1 MRCEDA
7 QILMMKRVDGV
18 LGDGEE
24 ARLQGHVS
32 GCDDCRG
39 ELGDF
44 LEHKQVTDLI
54 RERLQY
60 DEALDHFWGGVHN
73 RLEQRVGW
81 SLVLIGVSIC
91 CGFGLVQLLMDPG
104 VPAWL
109 RIGTGAVGAGSLV
122 LLASVVRWRLTT
134 GGKDKYTEVIR

>member
-7 QILMMKRVDGV
+7 RILMMKKVDGV

-24 ARLQGHVS
+24 SQLRQHVD
-32 GCDDCRG
+32 GCDGCRG
-39 ELGDF
+39 ELDDF
-44 LEHKQVTDLI
+44 LEHKDVTDLI

-60 DEALDHFWGGVHN
+60 DKALDHFWGGVYN
-73 RLEQRVGW
+73 RLEQRIGW
-81 SLVLIGVSIC
+81 SLLIIGVSIC
-91 CGFGLVQLLMDPG
+91 CGFGLVHLLMDPS

-109 RIGTGAVGAGSLV
+109 RVGTGAASAGGLI

-134 GGKDKYTEVIR
+134 GSRDKYTEVIR